1 MAAETGLGMVEAEMV
16 RWTGRFQGH
25 ATCRRVRRV
34 RRDRDQLA
42 MVGQNLLISP
52 DIAVVTVIGSPFGRQ
67 FLTRLRSLAGSQD
80 GRTIRLKGMGIRHER
95 GEGDLVCHLQLT
107 VPAILDSASRK
118 LADKLLRSLGLE

>member
-1 MAAETGLGMVEAEMV
+1 MIFYHFSTGERFL
-16 RWTGRFQGH
+16 TGRSVF
-25 ATCRRVRRV
+25 A
-34 RRDRDQLA
+34 L
-42 MVGQNLLISP
+42 S
-52 DIAVVTVIGSPFGRQ
+52 TVPMSQIQVP
-67 FLTRLRSLAGSQD
+67 AGSQD